1 MWTQGCCPM
10 LAGVRL
16 QYGNTR
22 PGMSILRV
30 TYKALETVK
39 RILAGALPNQHPAKR
54 LQDGESKGPCQHGKT
69 KLQEV
74 EEVRTA
80 GTMVQTAVTHGATT

>member
-1 MWTQGCCPM
+1 MWIQGCCPM

-22 PGMSILRV
+22 LGMSILKV
-30 TYKALETVK
+30 TNKDLEKVK
-39 RILAGALPNQHPAKR
+39 RILAGALPNQHPAKP
-54 LQDGESKGPCQHGKT
+54 QDGVSKGPCQHGKT
-69 KLQEV
+69 KLQEA

-80 GTMVQTAVTHGATT
+80 GTMVQTAVTHGATA